1 MQRNGCLAACL
12 VLISMMWPDH
22 KLSHFFQTLFFGS
35 REVNKKVVPL
45 PTSLSGHQIFTEDR
59 YPINTSWGGD
69 TVSFIEVAYRRVGER
84 LFTGEA

>member
-22 KLSHFFQTLFFGS
+22 KRSHFFQTLFFGS

-59 YPINTSWGGD
+59 YPINTLCVGG
-69 TVSFIEVAYRRVGER
+69 
-84 LFTGEA
+84 